1 MEIKVVEVK
10 NDDDFLDNLLTIED
24 LGEMM
29 AQSIVDRIKKDPIE
43 AANSLRKC
51 NVINDKEYKEMVI
64 NIRKTQVEEDFK

>member
-10 NDDDFLDNLLTIED
+10 NDDFLNNLLTIED

-29 AQSIVDRIKKDPIE
+29 AQSIVDRIKNDPIE
-43 AANSLRKC
+43 AINSLRKC
-51 NVINDKEYKEMVI
+51 DVINDKDYKEMII

>member
-43 AANSLRKC
+43 STNSLRKC